1 MVMMRMDLLF
11 IARDA
16 HDGLV
21 QCLLFDFLVSFG
33 CFSQDPRSPHPDD
46 YVCSTPKKRQ
56 FPLKPKEKRKKKR
69 HRHIRLENKNTIWES
84 SFPYTLHLLWLRL
97 AQGFRFCLFSS
108 GYMGDRV
115 TRGRS
120 RTFFFFFFTVRFQ
133 REYSMKNRTRD
144 DLGWFQHRHC
154 RLLPLFPRP
163 RSTHRT
169 PASILVI

>member
-1 MVMMRMDLLF
+1 MMALF
-11 IARDA
+11 NACFLIFSCRLDVFRNIPA
-16 HDGLV
+16 HLI
-21 QCLLFDFLVSFG
+21 
-33 CFSQDPRSPHPDD
+33 
-46 YVCSTPKKRQ
+46 STITSAQLPKKRQ

-69 HRHIRLENKNTIWES
+69 HRHVRLENKNTIWES